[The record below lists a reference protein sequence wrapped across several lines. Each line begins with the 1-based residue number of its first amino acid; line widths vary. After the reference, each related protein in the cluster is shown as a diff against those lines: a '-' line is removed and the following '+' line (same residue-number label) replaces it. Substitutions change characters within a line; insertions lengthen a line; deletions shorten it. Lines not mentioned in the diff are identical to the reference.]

1 MKKTSVLKYGV
12 FLIVSLS
19 LMGAAPGCQK
29 MVNFYNN
36 LVLGGEDFTARIVC
50 SSGTWTSSTG
60 QLSPCKPVINQV
72 CNCKLYANGKFVGDF
87 SGCAD
92 ISDCSGD
99 VTLILKMND
108 NEPGLFRRC
117 VTTCGDSVSEVGES
131 IELEEIL
138 DFTFILEEGE
148 EVFELFEDE

>member
-1 MKKTSVLKYGV
+1 MKKTNILKYGV
-12 FLIVSLS
+12 FLLVSIS

-36 LVLGGEDFTARIVC
+36 LVLGGEDFTARLVC
-50 SSGTWTSSTG
+50 SSGTWKSSTG
-60 QLSPCKPVINQV
+60 QLSPCKPVVSQV
-72 CNCKLYANGKFVGDF
+72 CNCKFYAAGEFVGNF
-87 SGCAD
+87 SGCTD
-92 ISDCSGD
+92 MGGCSGD
-99 VTLILKMND
+99 ATLILKMND

-138 DFTFILEEGE
+138 DFTLILEEGE
-148 EVFELFEDE
+148 EVLELFEDE